1 MSETELSAYE
11 RGCADTEELY
21 RKVIARKVAR
31 ALAGAL
37 YTDGRDKRD
46 ERRRIMEMILDG
58 NDDGTIEG
66 ACERFM
72 WQEVNGYAFAM
83 LVRNLVALV

>member
-21 RKVIARKVAR
+21 REVIARKVAL

-37 YTDGRDKRD
+37 NTDGHDTHE
-46 ERRRIMEMILDG
+46 ERRRIREMILDG
-58 NDDGTIEG
+58 NDDGTIAG

-72 WQEVNGYAFAM
+72 WQKVNGYAFAM
-83 LVRNLVALV
+83 LVRNLVAFV